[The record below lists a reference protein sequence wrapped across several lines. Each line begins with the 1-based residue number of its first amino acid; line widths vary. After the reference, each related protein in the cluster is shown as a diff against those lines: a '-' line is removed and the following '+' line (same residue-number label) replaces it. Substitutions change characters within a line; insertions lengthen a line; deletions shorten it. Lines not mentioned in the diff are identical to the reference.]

1 MDKITE
7 QNQIQLKERKIAE
20 EEDVIDL
27 KEVFFTLLNGWKA
40 ILLAMLV
47 GAAALGTYQHF
58 MITPTYQAD
67 AMIYITN
74 NDSVITF
81 SDLQLSAALTEDYAK
96 IIKSRTVLNRV
107 IDELDLNIDFNQLG
121 NLVTVEN
128 PDSTHIIHIYV
139 TTDDLELSRNI
150 ANALMNISV
159 SQIYQIIGSSEPTVI
174 DYAEAEAVVNVTP
187 GLMKYMMMGA
197 LLGAAVVCA
206 ILIIRML
213 MNTTMKTEE
222 DIDKYL
228 HLPVLAAVPYYS
240 EKSTKGKG
248 I

>member
-7 QNQIQLKERKIAE
+7 QNQIQLEERKIAE

-47 GAAALGTYQHF
+47 GAAALGAYQHF

-74 NDSVITF
+74 TDSMITF

-107 IDELDLNIDFNQLG
+107 IDELDLDIDFKQLG

-174 DYAEAEAVVNVTP
+174 DYAEAEAVENVTP
-187 GLMKYMMMGA
+187 GLMKYMAMGA

-240 EKSTKGKG
+240 EKSMKGKG
-248 I
+248 K

>member
-7 QNQIQLKERKIAE
+7 QNQIQLEERKIAE

-47 GAAALGTYQHF
+47 GAAALGAYQHF

-74 NDSVITF
+74 TDSMITF

-121 NLVTVEN
+121 ELVTVEN

-150 ANALMNISV
+150 ANALLNISV

-240 EKSTKGKG
+240 EKSMKGKG
-248 I
+248 K